1 MNFFTCIANYFLL
14 VIRIIFTT
22 GTENYF
28 FIGAENYFSRYC
40 EFIFWPTIP
49 CGLAVEGDW
58 LGCLTFGQYKTWTAD
73 YGLRTTDWV

>member
-1 MNFFTCIANYFLL
+1 MNFLFVWQIMFDWYYELF
-14 VIRIIFTT
+14 FTT

-49 CGLAVEGDW
+49 CGLAIEGDW
-58 LGCLTFGQYKTWTAD
+58 LGCLTF
-73 YGLRTTDWV
+73 

>member
-28 FIGAENYFSRYC
+28 FIGAENYFSRYR

-49 CGLAVEGDW
+49 CGLAIEGDW
-58 LGCLTFGQYKTWTAD
+58 LEYLPARF
-73 YGLRTTDWV
+73 LRAIFVVASLNTVL